1 MQTIRR
7 TINGAIYGNDISI
20 QKQPT
25 LIEHA
30 KSQPLPTK
38 LFKIWGLV
46 EFSYT
51 EKQSENILFEQN
63 MSEDQRKTKLIF

>member
-1 MQTIRR
+1 MQTKRR

-38 LFKIWGLV
+38 LFKIWCLV

-51 EKQSENILFEQN
+51 EK
-63 MSEDQRKTKLIF
+63 